1 MVNYIWKYEIFN
13 KIGSQITL
21 WRQFKLKMK
30 IWEYSVLMYV
40 CLVDCAWKIVRKSV
54 FKKELASIQAQM
66 EVNRK
71 FPNIQ
76 SLEIFGNPLNFGRR

>member
-1 MVNYIWKYEIFN
+1 MAIYIWKCEIFN

-30 IWEYSVLMYV
+30 IWENSVLTYV
-40 CLVDCAWKIVRKSV
+40 WLLIVLGKIVRKSV
-54 FKKELASIQAQM
+54 LRKEPASMQAQM
-66 EVNRK
+66 EVKRK

-76 SLEIFGNPLNFGRR
+76 NLEIFGNPLNFCRR

>member
-1 MVNYIWKYEIFN
+1 MLTYVWLL
-13 KIGSQITL
+13 T
-21 WRQFKLKMK
+21 
-30 IWEYSVLMYV
+30 VLG
-40 CLVDCAWKIVRKSV
+40 KIVRKSV
-54 FKKELASIQAQM
+54 LRKELASMQAQM